1 MSLKAPTNVT
11 SGGGAAATI
20 EPLDTHLDHYQRMM
34 ASNLGLGVQ
43 AVYRGHRLYDTPRV
57 RDAVIAWVDWFKH
70 FRDILESDVVHGR
83 RADGRDIDWM
93 LHVNPQLDTQGMLV
107 VYNPLEVAVTRTI
120 QVPLYLTGIRDQVLI
135 EIASG
140 NTIEAS
146 QRRLRRVDRDY
157 MLDMEVEV
165 PAGGMSW
172 YSFRAP

>member
-1 MSLKAPTNVT
+1 M
-11 SGGGAAATI
+11 
-20 EPLDTHLDHYQRMM
+20 R
-34 ASNLGLGVQ
+34 
-43 AVYRGHRLYDTPRV
+43 
-57 RDAVIAWVDWFKH
+57 VIAWVDWFKH